1 MLPPRLRFGTF
12 LAPFHPVNENPTLA
26 IERDLELVQHMD
38 RLGYDEAWIGEH
50 HSAGYEIIA
59 SPELFIAVAAERTR
73 RIKLGTGVV
82 SLPYHHPF
90 MVAERINQLDHMTRG
105 RVIFG
110 AGPGQLP
117 SDAFLLGIEVSK
129 QRERM
134 DEALGVI
141 TRLLRGEKVTHKSDW
156 FELNEGRLQMTPWSR
171 PHVEMA
177 VAASISPSGPRA
189 AGKYGLSMLSVAATT
204 DQGFEA
210 LANHWRICEEKAAE
224 HGQTVSRE
232 NWRLV
237 GPMHVAE
244 TREQAERDM
253 EHGLLD
259 FLHYFK
265 EILPIPIS
273 GDLTTAQAIAML
285 RERGIGVVGTP
296 DDAAAQIERLQ
307 KQSGGFGAFLFLGQ
321 NAAPWPATLKSYELF
336 ARHVMPRFQNL
347 NDSRIQSLAWAKTNS
362 ARFIGALMGAIG
374 QEVQKHVAEAQSRA
388 AQRSEK

>member
-1 MLPPRLRFGTF
+1 MLPPRLRFGIF
-12 LAPFHPVNENPTLA
+12 LAPFHPVTENPTLA
-26 IERDLELVQHMD
+26 IQRDLELIELLD

-59 SPELFIAVAAERTR
+59 SPEIFIAAAAERTR
-73 RIKLGTGVV
+73 QIRLGTGVV
-82 SLPYHHPF
+82 SLPYHHPL

-117 SDAFLLGIEVSK
+117 SDAFMLGIDVSK

-141 TRLLRGEKVTHKSDW
+141 ARLLRGEKVSFESDW
-156 FELNEGRLQMTPWSR
+156 FTLHDGQLQLTPYSR

-189 AGKYGLSMLSVAATT
+189 AGKYGMGMLSVAATSE
-204 DQGFEA
+204 QGFEA
-210 LANHWRICEEKAAE
+210 LAGHWQIYEQKAAE
-224 HGQTVSRE
+224 HGHTVDRA

-265 EILPIPIS
+265 EILPIPIAD
-273 GDLTTAQAIAML
+273 DLTTEGAIALL

-296 DDAAAQIERLQ
+296 DDAAEQIERLQ
-307 KQSGGFGAFLFLGQ
+307 KQSGGFGIFLFLGV
-321 NAAPWPATLKSYELF
+321 NAAPWEATKRSYELF
-336 ARHVMPRFQNL
+336 ARHVAPRFQNL
-347 NDSRIQSLAWAKTNS
+347 NDNRIQSLAWAKTNS

-374 QEVQKHVAEAQSRA
+374 QEIQKHVAEQQAKKPDDS
-388 AQRSEK
+388 

>member
-1 MLPPRLRFGTF
+1 MLPPRLRFGIF
-12 LAPFHPVNENPTLA
+12 LAPFHPVNEHPTLA
-26 IERDLELVQHMD
+26 IERDLELVQHLD

-73 RIKLGTGVV
+73 HIRLGTGVV

-117 SDAFLLGIEVSK
+117 SDAFLLGIEVGK

-141 TRLLRGEKVTHKSDW
+141 VRLLRGEKVTHVSDW
-156 FELNEGRLQMTPWSR
+156 FELHDGQLQMTPWSR

-189 AGKYGLSMLSVAATT
+189 AGKYGLSMLSVAATSE
-204 DQGFEA
+204 QGFEA

-224 HGQTVSRE
+224 HGQQVDRR

-237 GPMHVAE
+237 GPMHIAE

-265 EILPIPIS
+265 EILPIPIA
-273 GDLTTAQAIAML
+273 GDMTTAQAIAML

-296 DDAAAQIERLQ
+296 DDAAAQIERLV
-307 KQSGGFGAFLFLGQ
+307 KQSGGFGTFLFLGQ
-321 NAAPWPATLKSYELF
+321 NAASTEATKRSYELF

-347 NDSRIQSLAWAKTNS
+347 NESRMQSLAWAKTNS

-374 QEVQKHVAEAQSRA
+374 QEIQKHVAEAQTR
-388 AQRSEK
+388 QPGKPR